1 MKLIYTTLIILLIFS
16 SNIFS
21 QSSDT
26 EFPKGFIMHAK
37 LHNGM
42 ITNFKSSPDLYVGG
56 LQFIPQI
63 TLVEHTLRG
72 GIIAGGFYGGKKLE
86 AQFGPTLSVKLK
98 TINAGVFGSAANVHA
113 TVDHIWGTGDQKL
126 IGGGI
131 HIDLLNKLILGFTTH
146 REYQF
151 NTWWLQTALGIKLSK
166 TKKVKEPFNE

>member
-1 MKLIYTTLIILLIFS
+1 MKLINTFSFLFLFSTKIIA
-16 SNIFS
+16 
-21 QSSDT
+21 QSADT

-42 ITNFKSSPDLYVGG
+42 ITNFKASPDLYVGG

-63 TLVEHTLRG
+63 TLVEHLLRG
-72 GIIAGGFYGGKKLE
+72 GFIAGGFYGGKKLE
-86 AQFGPTLSVKLK
+86 AQFGPTVSIKLK

-113 TVDHIWGTGDQKL
+113 TVDHIWGTGKQKL
-126 IGGGI
+126 VGGGI
-131 HIDLLNKLILGFTTH
+131 HIDLLNKLVLGFTTH